1 MPPFEVYALKLKGA
15 IRVGRRGLEL
25 EDTLTAIP
33 SDTLFSALIAALTA
47 AGEDAAAFL
56 QPFLTDPPQPPFLLT
71 STFPYAGGVR
81 FYPAPLDWSDV
92 ISQAKLQEYGKR
104 IKKVQF
110 ISEAL
115 FFRLLSGENLDGLL
129 FPPGDGQP
137 PENGAVLQGGQL
149 WLTVEEVDLLPPAL
163 RLPKSKWLALRRQK
177 VWQRARQPHVTVD
190 RIRQASDIFH
200 TVQIHFQK
208 GCGLWFGVQ
217 WLADEQHLSRRLLR
231 RAIDSLQFS
240 GLGGKRSI
248 GFGGFEVCEGF
259 PQNLKQELP
268 AVRSGEAV
276 FLLSRYHPRAA
287 ELPAALQNGRY
298 QLVSVGGWSDPFGRE
313 NLLRQRVLMVSEGS
327 RLTLPAYP
335 AGEVCDV
342 SPRSAGNLPH
352 PIYRYGLACA
362 AGLKAQG
369 VQHA

>member
-15 IRVGRRGLEL
+15 VRVGRRGLEL
-25 EDTLTAIP
+25 EDTLATIP
-33 SDTLFSALIAALTA
+33 SDTLFSALTAALA
-47 AGEDAAAFL
+47 AGGEDPALFL
-56 QPFLTDPPQPPFLLT
+56 QPFLSDPPQPPFLLT
-71 STFPYAGGVR
+71 STFPYAGEVR
-81 FYPAPLDWSDV
+81 FYPAVVDWTSALSADN
-92 ISQAKLQEYGKR
+92 LREYGKR
-104 IKKVQF
+104 IKKVQYL
-110 ISEAL
+110 SEGL
-115 FFRLLSGENLDGLL
+115 FRRLLQGEPLDEYL
-129 FPPGDGQP
+129 FPKEDSAPVEKGIT
-137 PENGAVLQGGQL
+137 LQGGQV
-149 WLTVEEVDLLPPAL
+149 WLTVEEAERLPPAL
-163 RLPKSKWLALRRQK
+163 RLPKNKLIALRRQK
-177 VWQRARQPHVTVD
+177 VWQRARQPHVSVD

-217 WLADEQHLSRRLLR
+217 WLADERHPAQALLR
-231 RAIDSLQFS
+231 RAVDSLQFS

-259 PQNLKQELP
+259 PQNLAWELP
-268 AVRSGEAV
+268 AVRSGQAV
-276 FLLSRYHPRAA
+276 LLLSRYHPRAA

-327 RLTLPAYP
+327 RLNLPAYP

-342 SPRSAGNLPH
+342 SPRSAGDLPH

-369 VQHA
+369 GQHA

>member
-25 EDTLTAIP
+25 EDTLATIP
-33 SDTLFSALIAALTA
+33 SDTLFSALTSALTA
-47 AGEDAAAFL
+47 CGEDPAAFL
-56 QPFLTDPPQPPFLLT
+56 QPFLSDPPQPPFLLT

-81 FYPAPLDWSDV
+81 FYPAPLDWTGTLSTDN
-92 ISQAKLQEYGKR
+92 LRDYGKR

-110 ISEAL
+110 LSEGL
-115 FFRLLSGENLDGLL
+115 FRRLLQGEPLDEFL
-129 FPPGDGQP
+129 FPKEEHQP
-137 PENGAVLQGGQL
+137 PEKGVTLQGWQL
-149 WLTVEEVDLLPPAL
+149 WLTVEEVKFLPPAMQ
-163 RLPKSKWLALRRQK
+163 LPENKRFALRRQK

-217 WLADEQHLSRRLLR
+217 WLVDEQHPSRALLR
-231 RAIDSLQFS
+231 QAVDYLQLS

-259 PQNLKQELP
+259 PQNLPWELP
-268 AVRSGEAV
+268 TVRPGEAV
-276 FLLSRYHPRAA
+276 FLLSRYHPRPA
-287 ELPAALQNGRY
+287 ELPDALKNGRY
-298 QLVSVGGWSDPFGRE
+298 QLISVGGWSDPSGRE

-327 RLTLPAYP
+327 RLFLPEYP
-335 AGEVCDV
+335 AGNVCDV
-342 SPRSAGNLPH
+342 SPRQAGSLPH
-352 PIYRYGLACA
+352 PIYRYGLACG

-369 VQHA
+369 GKHA

>member
-1 MPPFEVYALKLKGA
+1 MPPLDVYALHFKGA
-15 IRVGRRGLEL
+15 VRVGRRGLEL
-25 EDTLTAIP
+25 EDTLPTIP
-33 SDTLFSALIAALTA
+33 SDTLFSALTAALA
-47 AGEDAAAFL
+47 ACGEDTAAFL
-56 QPFLTDPPQPPFLLT
+56 QPFLSDPPQPPFLLT
-71 STFPYAGGVR
+71 STFPFAGGVR
-81 FYPAPLDWSDV
+81 FYPAPLDWSDA

-115 FFRLLSGENLDGLL
+115 FFHFLKGENLDGLL
-129 FPPGDGQP
+129 FPSNDDQM
-137 PENGAVLQGGQL
+137 PENGAVLQAGQL
-149 WLTVEEVDLLPPAL
+149 WLTVEEAERLPPAL
-163 RLPKSKWLALRRQK
+163 RLPKNKLIALRRQK
-177 VWQRARQPHVTVD
+177 VWQRARQPHVSVD

-217 WLADEQHLSRRLLR
+217 WLADERHPARALLR
-231 RAIDSLQFS
+231 RAVDELQFN

-248 GFGGFEVCEGF
+248 GFGGFTLDAKSPQEVDLPLYAEGG
-259 PQNLKQELP
+259 P
-268 AVRSGEAV
+268 AY
-276 FLLSRYHPRAA
+276 LLSRYHPRAA

-327 RLTLPAYP
+327 RLTLPDYP

-342 SPRSAGNLPH
+342 SPRSAGDLPH

-369 VQHA
+369 GQHA